1 MRRGMRS
8 IGPSPRSRLASG
20 RRAWGAAQTTLFT
33 ARRGFLPG
41 DDLPWISRVRGEL
54 DSLRVRAL
62 GGRTSGA
69 SLRLGGTELAT
80 AERAARELVTRA
92 PFRESGYCV
101 LMEAL
106 ASGRNTAEALR
117 VYGDLTRLLSEELG
131 VYPSPPTREL
141 HARLL
146 RAEPD

>member
-20 RRAWGAAQTTLFT
+20 RGLGGPPRPPCSPPGGAFCRATTCH
-33 ARRGFLPG
+33 GSPV
-41 DDLPWISRVRGEL
+41 VRGEL

-62 GGRTSGA
+62 EVYSGA